1 MPSTISTEI
10 LVIGGGATGLGAAWD
25 AVLRGYKTLL
35 LEKGDLAHG
44 TSGRYHG
51 LLHSGAR
58 YVVRDPRSA
67 VDCYREN
74 LLLKKLLPSAIEDS
88 GGFFVAL
95 EADPPEYVTP
105 FLEGCRAA
113 GIPAEEVTPAAA
125 LAEEA
130 LLNPRLARVF
140 RVPDAACDSF
150 DAAHAVTRAIQ
161 AAGGEVWLRH
171 KLVGLLVDR
180 GRVTGAEVENIVT
193 GERRRLL
200 ADLVINCTGAWA
212 GQVAAMAGC
221 EVKVTPGKGTMIAM
235 NYRLTNTVLNRLK
248 PPSDGDI
255 LVPIGTVAVIGT
267 TEVVVQNAD
276 QYPIEPWEI
285 ELLMAEGEKLLPRF
299 REFRALRAWAG
310 VRPLFEDKKPAIR
323 PQPTTDLPPPGI
335 DTEPVAGGQP
345 AEHGTRNLIPAAQ
358 RSGTPPAEDSR
369 LMTRS
374 HAILDHAA
382 RDGVEG
388 LISVVGGKFTTF
400 RHMAEEAVDLAGRKL
415 GSQRRCLTAET
426 PIDPPGRRFHVL
438 SDRLDHTEH
447 GGRSELICECELVS
461 RAQIESALKQS
472 GSLILNDLRRDLRL
486 GMGPCQAGF
495 CAYRAAGLLHALEPQ
510 GSRPPADAADTNSAL
525 LEFLQ
530 ERWKGLSP
538 VMWGANLRQME
549 LDLGLY
555 RDLLG
560 ADRLPTARA
569 PEVYPS
575 EKTA

>member
-1 MPSTISTEI
+1 MPTLSTEI
-10 LVIGGGATGLGAAWD
+10 LVIGGGATGLGVAWD
-25 AVLRGYKTLL
+25 AALRGYKTVLV
-35 LEKGDLAHG
+35 EKGDLAHG

-74 LLLKKLLPSAIEDS
+74 RLLKKLLPSAIEDS

-95 EADPPEYVTP
+95 AEDPPEYVAP
-105 FLEGCRAA
+105 FLDGCRAA
-113 GIPAEEVTPAAA
+113 GIPAEELSPAAA
-125 LAEEA
+125 VAEEA

-150 DAAHAVTRAIQ
+150 DAAHALTGAIQ

-171 KLVGLLVDR
+171 KLVGLLAEQGQVQ
-180 GRVTGAEVENIVT
+180 GAELENVVT
-193 GERRRLL
+193 GERLRLL

-267 TEVVVQNAD
+267 TEVVVQNPD

-310 VRPLFEDKKPAIR
+310 VRPLFEDKPRPRPQAETTKVVTTGDLPEPEPEAIR
-323 PQPTTDLPPPGI
+323 
-335 DTEPVAGGQP
+335 
-345 AEHGTRNLIPAAQ
+345 
-358 RSGTPPAEDSR
+358 AEDSR

-374 HAILDHAA
+374 HAVLDHAT

-400 RHMAEEAVDLAGRKL
+400 RLMAEEAVDLAGRRL
-415 GSQRRCLTAET
+415 GTRRKCLTAET
-426 PIDPPGRRFHVL
+426 PIDPPGQRFHAL
-438 SDRLDHTEH
+438 SDRLNELEH
-447 GGRSELICECELVS
+447 GPRSELICECELVT
-461 RAQIESALKQS
+461 RAQIETALKQS
-472 GSLILNDLRRDLRL
+472 GSLVLNDLRRDLRL

-495 CAYRAAGLLHALEPQ
+495 CAYRAAGLLHAVFQ
-510 GSRPPADAADTNSAL
+510 QPPTGQPGPEVAATNSAL

-530 ERWKGLSP
+530 ERWKGLGP

-549 LDLGLY
+549 LDLSLY

-575 EKTA
+575 EKSA

>member
-1 MPSTISTEI
+1 MPPTLSTEI
-10 LVIGGGATGLGAAWD
+10 LVIGGGATGLGVAWD
-25 AVLRGYKTLL
+25 AALRGYKTLL
-35 LEKGDLAHG
+35 VEKGDLAHG

-74 LLLKKLLPSAIEDS
+74 LLLKRLLPSAIEDT
-88 GGFFVAL
+88 GGYFVAL
-95 EADPPEYVTP
+95 EDDPAEYVAP

-113 GIPAEEVTPAAA
+113 GIPAEEIGPAAA
-125 LAEEA
+125 VAEEP

-150 DAAHAVTRAIQ
+150 DAAHAVTGAIQ

-171 KLVGLLVDR
+171 KLVGLLVDK
-180 GRVTGAEVENIVT
+180 GRVNGAELENVRT
-193 GERRRLL
+193 GERVRLL

-221 EVKVTPGKGTMIAM
+221 EVRVTPGKGTMIAM

-276 QYPIEPWEI
+276 QYSIEPWEI

-310 VRPLFEDKKPAIR
+310 VRPLFEDKPR
-323 PQPTTDLPPPGI
+323 PQM
-335 DTEPVAGGQP
+335 
-345 AEHGTRNLIPAAQ
+345 
-358 RSGTPPAEDSR
+358 TPPLPEEDSALQNDTDHAPRTTSNDAHDSR

-374 HAILDHAA
+374 HAVLDHAA

-400 RHMAEEAVDLAGRKL
+400 RLMAEEAVDMGGYKL
-415 GSQRRCLTAET
+415 GSDRKCKTAET

-438 SDRLDHTEH
+438 GERLDQ
-447 GGRSELICECELVS
+447 SETSKRPEIICECELVT
-461 RAQIESALKQS
+461 RAQIEAALKES
-472 GSLILNDLRRDLRL
+472 GSLVLNDLRRDLRL

-495 CAYRAAGLLHALEPQ
+495 CAYRAAGLLHALFGPE
-510 GSRPPADAADTNSAL
+510 AAGAAQDSGVDGRQPLEAAATNSAL

-530 ERWKGLSP
+530 ERWKGLGP

-549 LDLGLY
+549 LDLNMY
-555 RDLLG
+555 RSLLG

-569 PEVYPS
+569 PEVYPT